1 MLVLSD
7 EPAAAGLPIARD
19 AGVAAEAI
27 DYRAYPG
34 KEAFEAALD
43 ARLLAASA
51 EIVCLAGFMRALS
64 PPFVERWKGRMLN
77 IHPSLLPNLRGLHT
91 HRRALA
97 QGLAEHGCT
106 VHFVTAELDAGPIIA
121 QARVRVLQ
129 GRRRR
134 GAGGARSEGGAPDLS
149 RGLEGGRPLARRRRS
164 RSAQRMTAPVSEAS
178 SFQAVEFGNLAR
190 HARKRP
196 GQDRPNPAKEK
207 AVISLDSLRPNWAFS
222 MALRLIPGDG
232 RFSLSPPFAAQPPR
246 VRRAADGLTIQPR

>member
-1 MLVLSD
+1 MSALIEAARAPSFLAEIVLVLSD

-51 EIVCLAGFMRALS
+51 EIVCLAGFMRPLS

-77 IHPSLLPNLRGLHT
+77 VHPSLLPNLRGLHT

-121 QARVRVLQ
+121 QARVRVLE
-129 GRRRR
+129 GDDADALAARVLKEEHRIYPE
-134 GAGGARSEGGAPDLS
+134 ALNAVARSL
-149 RGLEGGRPLARRRRS
+149 
-164 RSAQRMTAPVSEAS
+164 
-178 SFQAVEFGNLAR
+178 
-190 HARKRP
+190 
-196 GQDRPNPAKEK
+196 
-207 AVISLDSLRPNWAFS
+207 
-222 MALRLIPGDG
+222 
-232 RFSLSPPFAAQPPR
+232 
-246 VRRAADGLTIQPR
+246 RAANAPET